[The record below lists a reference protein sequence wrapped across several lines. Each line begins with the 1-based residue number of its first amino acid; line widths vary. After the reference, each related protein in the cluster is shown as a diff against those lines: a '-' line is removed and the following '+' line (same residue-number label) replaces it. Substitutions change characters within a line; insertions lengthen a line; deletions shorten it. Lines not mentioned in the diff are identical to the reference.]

1 MKEMELYLHIPFCVQ
16 KCKYCDFL
24 SGPATP
30 QQIDSYVEALC
41 AEILCYREGFEER
54 RISSIF
60 LGGGTPSLLS
70 GKQMLQI
77 MKELYQTFNIE
88 ENAEITVEM
97 NPSTVNLEKLRAYQ
111 EAGINRLSIGL
122 QSTVDEEL
130 RLLGR
135 IHDYKTFLEGYQMAR
150 DCGFDNINIDLISAI
165 PGQTPKSWRRTLRRT
180 AQLEPEHISAYSLI
194 IEEGTAFYEMY
205 GGEAADKQICP
216 LPSEDE
222 EREMYWDTKRIL
234 EEYAYHRYEI
244 SNYAKKGYECRHNLG
259 YWERKDYLGLGTGAA
274 SLIDNRRYGHIRDRE
289 EYCARSANPE
299 TLQVDEEILSTK
311 EQMEEF
317 MFLGLRKTAGIQSKS
332 FRACFGCDVEE
343 VYAAVLSK
351 LEREGLLLRDG
362 EGFHL
367 SERGCDISNYVF
379 SEFLLD

>member
-1 MKEMELYLHIPFCVQ
+1 
-16 KCKYCDFL
+16 
-24 SGPATP
+24 
-30 QQIDSYVEALC
+30 
-41 AEILCYREGFEER
+41 
-54 RISSIF
+54 
-60 LGGGTPSLLS
+60 
-70 GKQMLQI
+70 
-77 MKELYQTFNIE
+77 
-88 ENAEITVEM
+88 
-97 NPSTVNLEKLRAYQ
+97 
-111 EAGINRLSIGL
+111 
-122 QSTVDEEL
+122 
-130 RLLGR
+130 
-135 IHDYKTFLEGYQMAR
+135 MAR
-150 DCGFDNINIDLISAI
+150 DCGFDNINIDQISAI